1 MSALALVE
9 PREATASLSL
19 YELSEE
25 LVCLLDTRDMV
36 EQGSADQADLD
47 AQIQQFQ
54 DALPR
59 KVDNVCRMLAHLE
72 SQAAAAKLAANL
84 EFDRLTKRQKHFES
98 QAASLEGYCVRVLE
112 ALPAPK
118 KGPRK
123 LEGQCNTLA
132 LSTSERC
139 KVEDAALVPIEYK
152 TAAAKMPAELWQ
164 QIVETLW
171 PETLAQITVDVS
183 VRLADVKKAL
193 KAGVEIEGADIEYPK
208 GVRRS

>member
-19 YELSEE
+19 YEMSED

-36 EQGSADQADLD
+36 EAGTADAAELD
-47 AQIQQFQ
+47 AQIQRFQ

-59 KVDNVCRMLAHLE
+59 KVDSVCRMLAHLE
-72 SQAAAAKLAANL
+72 SQAAAAKLEAA
-84 EFDRLTKRQKHFES
+84 RLSQRQKQFES
-98 QAASLEGYCVRVLE
+98 RAASLEGYCVRVLE

-123 LEGQCNTLA
+123 LEGEFNALA

-139 KVEDAALVPIEYK
+139 KVEDPLLVPIEYK